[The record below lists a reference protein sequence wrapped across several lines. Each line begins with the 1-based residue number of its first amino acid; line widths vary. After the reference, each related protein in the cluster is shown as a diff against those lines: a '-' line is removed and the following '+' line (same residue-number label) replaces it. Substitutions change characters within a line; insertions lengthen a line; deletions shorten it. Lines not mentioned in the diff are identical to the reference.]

1 MALVLVQSEWK
12 EGCATP
18 RTCRGIFTVATG
30 SSTWTGRLSIVQ
42 TTLVERDGACDVS
55 QTPTT
60 SKLIIRFVSSP
71 LLPVPRTTIGSGLT
85 SFAMRASD
93 GMQSTVT
100 RVRPDAAL
108 SLTRRRSALPFAWFS
123 ETEVVVVKVTT
134 PLSVYVGAA
143 VGEDV
148 GVELE
153 ADENGDEDGTEVSVV
168 VGAIVGTVVG
178 AEVVGTVGAAVG
190 IEVGEVVGADEGA
203 DVGADVSTVTA
214 TAAPTLWTSKLGG
227 SETINMVASNLFVFT
242 LLWKSAV
249 VHVIPSLLCSN
260 FQVYGQYP

>member
-1 MALVLVQSEWK
+1 
-12 EGCATP
+12 
-18 RTCRGIFTVATG
+18 
-30 SSTWTGRLSIVQ
+30 
-42 TTLVERDGACDVS
+42 
-55 QTPTT
+55 
-60 SKLIIRFVSSP
+60 
-71 LLPVPRTTIGSGLT
+71 
-85 SFAMRASD
+85 
-93 GMQSTVT
+93 
-100 RVRPDAAL
+100 
-108 SLTRRRSALPFAWFS
+108 
-123 ETEVVVVKVTT
+123 
-134 PLSVYVGAA
+134 
-143 VGEDV
+143 
-148 GVELE
+148 
-153 ADENGDEDGTEVSVV
+153 
-168 VGAIVGTVVG
+168 VGTVVG